1 MFSKVL
7 IANRGEIAVRI
18 IRACQELGI
27 STVAVYSEA
36 DRESLHV
43 QLADESVCIGP
54 PASRES
60 YLSVPRVISAAEITQ
75 ADAIHPGYGFL
86 SEKSGFAEVCEAS
99 GIVFIG
105 PPAEAIRVM
114 GDKSEAKRTMI
125 AAGVPV
131 VPGSDGVLESLEE
144 AEATAERVGFP
155 VILKARDGGGG
166 KGMRVVT
173 RAEDLEKQFQI
184 AQAEA
189 EAAFGSGAMYMERY
203 LVKPRHVEVQLAAD
217 KHGNVIHLMERDC
230 SVQRR
235 HQKLVEEAPA
245 PGLDESIRQRM
256 GEVACAGARG
266 IGYHSVGTM
275 EFLYEDGDFFF
286 MEMNT
291 RLQVEHPVTEM
302 ITGVDLVKLQIRI
315 AAGEELGLSQD
326 DIVARGHSIECR
338 VNAESPYHN
347 FRPSPGT
354 IQALHIPGG
363 PGIRFDSHVYSG
375 YTISPHYDSM
385 IGKLISYGGSRDEAI
400 SRMLRA
406 LAETR
411 IEGVDTTIAYHREV
425 LAHPDFQAGK
435 VDTKFIE
442 RMQSGNGSAKGAGKG
457 EQPQA

>member
-1 MFSKVL
+1 MFSRIL

-18 IRACQELGI
+18 IRACQELGV

-36 DRESLHV
+36 DRDSLHV
-43 QLADESVCIGP
+43 RIADESVCIGP
-54 PASRES
+54 PSSRES

-86 SEKSGFAEVCEAS
+86 SEKHGFAEVCEAS
-99 GIVFIG
+99 GVVFVG

-131 VPGSDGVLESLEE
+131 VPGSDGVLESVDE
-144 AEATAERVGFP
+144 AVAAAERVGFP

-173 RAEDLEKQFQI
+173 GPDELVRQYQI
-184 AQAEA
+184 AQSEA
-189 EAAFGSGAMYMERY
+189 EAAFGNGALYLERY
-203 LVKPRHVEVQLAAD
+203 LVRPRHVEVQLAAD
-217 KHGNVIHLMERDC
+217 RFGKVVHLMERDC

-245 PGLDESIRQRM
+245 PGLSDETRRKM
-256 GEVACAGARG
+256 GDVACAGARG

-275 EFLYEDGDFFF
+275 EFLYEDGEFFF

-302 ITGVDLVKLQIRI
+302 VTGIDLVKLQIRI
-315 AAGEELGLSQD
+315 AAGEPLGIEQE

-338 VNAESPYHN
+338 INAESPYNN
-347 FRPSPGT
+347 FRPCPGR
-354 IQALHIPGG
+354 IEELHVPGG
-363 PGIRFDSHVYSG
+363 PGIRFDSHVYAG
-375 YTISPHYDSM
+375 YTISPYYDSM
-385 IGKLISYGGSRDEAI
+385 IGKLISHGASREEAI

-406 LAETR
+406 LGEAR
-411 IEGVDTTIAYHREV
+411 VVGIDTTLPYHREI
-425 LAHPDFQAGK
+425 LSHPDFRAAK
-435 VDTKFIE
+435 LDTKFIE
-442 RMQSGNGSAKGAGKG
+442 RMQAGNGRELAD
-457 EQPQA
+457 QPQAP

>member
-1 MFSKVL
+1 MFSRVL

-18 IRACQELGI
+18 IRACKELGI

-36 DRESLHV
+36 DRDSLHV
-43 QLADESVCIGP
+43 RLADESVCIGP
-54 PASRES
+54 PSSRES

-86 SEKSGFAEVCEAS
+86 SEKHGFAEVCEAS
-99 GIVFIG
+99 GVVFIG

-131 VPGSDGVLESLEE
+131 VPGSDGVLGSLVE
-144 AEATAERVGFP
+144 AMATAERVGFP

-173 RAEDLEKQFQI
+173 GPDELARQFQI

-189 EAAFGSGAMYMERY
+189 EAAFGNGALYMERY
-203 LVKPRHVEVQLAAD
+203 LVRPRHIEVQLAAD
-217 KHGNVIHLMERDC
+217 RQGNVVHLMERDC

-245 PGLDESIRQRM
+245 PGLAEDIRRQM
-256 GEVACAGARG
+256 GQVACAGALG
-266 IGYHSVGTM
+266 IEYHSVGTM
-275 EFLYEDGDFFF
+275 EFLYEDGEFFF

-302 ITGVDLVKLQIRI
+302 VTGIDLVKLQIRI
-315 AAGEELGLSQD
+315 AAGEPLGIAQD
-326 DIVARGHSIECR
+326 EIVARGHSIECR
-338 VNAESPYHN
+338 INAESPYHN
-347 FRPSPGT
+347 FRPCPGT
-354 IQALHIPGG
+354 IEELHIPGG

-375 YTISPHYDSM
+375 YTISPYYDSM
-385 IGKLISYGGSRDEAI
+385 IGKLIAHGATRDEAI

-406 LAETR
+406 LEEAR
-411 IEGVDTTIAYHREV
+411 VVGIDTTLAYHREI
-425 LAHPDFQAGK
+425 LSHPDFRAGK
-435 VDTKFIE
+435 LDTKFIE
-442 RMQSGNGSAKGAGKG
+442 RMQAGNGG
-457 EQPQA
+457 EPADRPQAS